1 MTMRAWMLLAMTG
14 LVAMPLKAVD
24 VPTFASLG
32 TLVEPPALNA
42 IRDVDNLITPVGLVQ
57 GDDGTRQ
64 RFYVAPIIGAS
75 WGQFLVENSSI
86 LSGNLFTAGGAA
98 GMAFTRPLGQ
108 TRLEVEG
115 RYRDGLQQTIGVSTV
130 GATDNWST
138 LANMWR
144 DFSVTDRMGVY
155 GGGGIGAG
163 GYRFLYNAGAA
174 DYANLQ
180 TTQFAWQVGA
190 GVIYAVSD
198 RVTLDLGYR
207 YYSVNAS
214 RGCDCPQ
221 PAQGILNQF
230 MSSDLLLSVR
240 IYEPFRS
247 WR

>member
-1 MTMRAWMLLAMTG
+1 MRAWMLA
-14 LVAMPLKAVD
+14 AAVVLTATAAIADD
-24 VPTFASLG
+24 VVDFASLG
-32 TLVEPPALNA
+32 SPIDLQSLGADQHLDRMVSN
-42 IRDVDNLITPVGLVQ
+42 VGLVQ

-64 RFYVAPIIGAS
+64 RFYIAPIVGAS
-75 WGQFLVENSSI
+75 WGQFLVEDASVM
-86 LSGNLFTAGGAA
+86 SGNLFTAGGAA

-108 TRLEVEG
+108 TRVELEG
-115 RYRDGLQQTIGVSTV
+115 RYRDGMQQTIGLTAV
-130 GATDNWST
+130 GATDNWSS
-138 LANMWR
+138 LVNVWR

-163 GYRFLYNAGAA
+163 GYRFVYNGGGGEF
-174 DYANLQ
+174 ANLQ
-180 TTQFAWQVGA
+180 TTQFAWQVGT

-214 RGCDCPQ
+214 RGCNCP
-221 PAQGILNQF
+221 PPEPGILNQF
-230 MSSDLLLSVR
+230 ISSDLLFTVR